1 MCDSNNDKVIL
12 VSIITVVFNNVSYIR
27 DAIQSVSSQNYPHK
41 EHLVI
46 DGGSTDG
53 TVEVI
58 KEYEDQISV
67 FISEPD
73 EGIYDSLNKGIMHA
87 SGTVIGILHSDDLF
101 CDEQVVSEMITKM
114 SDTKS
119 EFCFSDMVI
128 MDDESGKVVRY
139 YMANYF
145 KKWMFRIGW
154 MPPHPTCFINKSLF
168 DEFGLYS
175 TKYKIAGDFDFLV
188 RIFYGREINW
198 SYLDR
203 ITVRMRKGGVSNSGW
218 KSKILIAN
226 EISHSLQS
234 NQVWSLHIFQLA
246 RYFIRL
252 IEMVVKPKKACD

>member
-128 MDDESGKVVRY
+128 VDDESGKVMRY

-154 MPPHPTCFINKSLF
+154 MPPHPTCFIKRSLF

-175 TKYKIAGDFDFLV
+175 TKYKIAGDFDFFV
-188 RIFYGREINW
+188 RIFFGREINW
-198 SYLDR
+198 IYLDR

>member
-1 MCDSNNDKVIL
+1 MIYFLNIEMNFFSTVNRIEYLKIVVDNIL
-12 VSIITVVFNNVSYIR
+12 EQF
-27 DAIQSVSSQNYPHK
+27 QNLDY
-41 EHLVI
+41 ELLI
-46 DGGSTDG
+46 ADGGSTDG

-87 SGTVIGILHSDDLF
+87 SGTVIGILHSDDIF
-101 CDEQVVSEMITKM
+101 CDEHVVSEMITKM

-128 MDDESGKVVRY
+128 VDDESGKVVRY

-154 MPPHPTCFINKSLF
+154 MPPHPTCFINRSLF

-175 TKYKIAGDFDFLV
+175 TKYKIAGDFDFFV

-198 SYLDR
+198 TYLDR

-252 IEMVVKPKKACD
+252 MEMVAKPIKACG